1 MDVMEKL
8 RILSDAA
15 KYDAACTSSGV
26 DKTAGR
32 GGMGSAAASGICH
45 SFAGDGRCISLLK
58 VLLTNVCVYN
68 CAYCVNRC
76 SNDVPR
82 ASFSPRELAELT
94 MQFYRRNYLEGLVL
108 SSGVAGSPDAT
119 CERMLEVLRILR
131 QEYRFS
137 GYIHAKAIPGADPV
151 LISRLGFL
159 ADRLSVNIEM
169 PSGQS
174 LARLAPDKTK
184 RAILGPMGH
193 IGQQIQASRQELVQY
208 HHAPRFAPAGQST
221 QMIIGASG
229 ESDYQILQLSEG
241 LYQRYALKRVFFS
254 AYVPVVESPLLPGP
268 DTPPPL
274 WREHRLYQADWLLR
288 FYGFAANELLD
299 AQHTAFHPYVDPKC
313 HWALRHSGQFP
324 LEVNR
329 ASYEELLRVPGIG
342 VKSAW
347 RILRARRACR
357 LTWDALERIGIV
369 MKRAQYFLLCGG
381 RRRPG
386 LADARE
392 TVLLN
397 LMSKREQALYRVQT
411 GAVQQ
416 QSLFASESPA
426 GLLLAREELAC
437 LQLPI

>member
-1 MDVMEKL
+1 M
-8 RILSDAA
+8 
-15 KYDAACTSSGV
+15 
-26 DKTAGR
+26 
-32 GGMGSAAASGICH
+32 
-45 SFAGDGRCISLLK
+45 
-58 VLLTNVCVYN
+58 
-68 CAYCVNRC
+68 
-76 SNDVPR
+76 
-82 ASFSPRELAELT
+82 
-94 MQFYRRNYLEGLVL
+94 
-108 SSGVAGSPDAT
+108 
-119 CERMLEVLRILR
+119 
-131 QEYRFS
+131 
-137 GYIHAKAIPGADPV
+137 
-151 LISRLGFL
+151 
-159 ADRLSVNIEM
+159 
-169 PSGQS
+169 
-174 LARLAPDKTK
+174 
-184 RAILGPMGH
+184 
-193 IGQQIQASRQELVQY
+193 
-208 HHAPRFAPAGQST
+208 
-221 QMIIGASG
+221 
-229 ESDYQILQLSEG
+229 
-241 LYQRYALKRVFFS
+241 
-254 AYVPVVESPLLPGP
+254 
-268 DTPPPL
+268 
-274 WREHRLYQADWLLR
+274 
-288 FYGFAANELLD
+288 
-299 AQHTAFHPYVDPKC
+299 DPKC